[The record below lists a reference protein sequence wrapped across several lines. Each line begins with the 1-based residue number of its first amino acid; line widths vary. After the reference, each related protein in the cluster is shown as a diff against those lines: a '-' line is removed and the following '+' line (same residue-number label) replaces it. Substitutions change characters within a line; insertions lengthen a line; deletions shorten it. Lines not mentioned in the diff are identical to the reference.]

1 MDVLCQFP
9 MLATHPGSNRLTSAS
24 QRPGFQ
30 FLRRKF
36 NVVIIK
42 NTYFGAVKS
51 RSPFIGIRAA
61 ATVEAPD
68 VRVDSDV
75 DTTVDV
81 LACPI
86 CYKPLIRKGPSGLN
100 MSSVSRSGFQCEKC
114 KKAYS
119 SRDVYLDLTV
129 TAGSSEYEEYR
140 PLRTELFRSP
150 LVSFVYERGWR
161 QNFGRR
167 GFPGPDEEFRMAQK
181 YLEPAAGGLL
191 VDASCGSGLFSRRF
205 AKCGFYSGVVALDFS
220 ENMLRQCYEFIK
232 QDKALSTAN
241 LALVR
246 ADISRLPF
254 ATGSVDAVHAGAAL
268 HCWPSP
274 STAVAEISRV
284 LRPGG
289 VFVATTFVLSGIL
302 DLDIAKP
309 LRQAIQQA
317 TNAYSYLTER
327 ELKDLCKTC
336 GLVDYSCIR
345 RQEFVMISA
354 RKPE

>member
-1 MDVLCQFP
+1 MDILCKFP
-9 MLATHPGSNRLTSAS
+9 MPAMHPRSYRLNNPC
-24 QRPGFQ
+24 QRSGFQ
-30 FLRRKF
+30 FSPIKF
-36 NVVIIK
+36 DAVITK
-42 NTYFGAVKS
+42 KSSFGAVKL
-51 RSPFIGIRAA
+51 RVPFVGIRAA

-68 VRVDSDV
+68 VNVDSNVVTSV
-75 DTTVDV
+75 DI

-100 MSSVSRSGFQCEKC
+100 MSSLSRSGFQCEKC
-114 KKAYS
+114 KKAFS

-129 TAGSSEYEEYR
+129 TASSSDYDEYK
-140 PLRTELFRSP
+140 PLGIELFRSP
-150 LVSFVYERGWR
+150 LVSFIYERGWR
-161 QNFGRR
+161 QSFARR
-167 GFPGPDEEFRMAQK
+167 GFPGPDEEFKMAQK

-205 AKCGFYSGVVALDFS
+205 AKCGLYSGVVALDFS

-232 QDKALSTAN
+232 QDKSLSTVN

-274 STAVAEISRV
+274 SNAVAEISRV

-289 VFVATTFVLSGIL
+289 VFVATTFVLTGIL

-309 LRQAIQQA
+309 LRQAIQPA
-317 TNAYSYLTER
+317 TYSYLRET

-345 RQEFVMISA
+345 RQAFIMISA

>member
-1 MDVLCQFP
+1 MPAMHPCSYRLNNPCQR
-9 MLATHPGSNRLTSAS
+9 S
-24 QRPGFQ
+24 GFQ
-30 FLRRKF
+30 FSLRKF
-36 NVVIIK
+36 DAFIIK
-42 NTYFGAVKS
+42 KSSFGALKS
-51 RSPFIGIRAA
+51 RIPFVGIRAA

-68 VRVDSDV
+68 VRVDSNV
-75 DTTVDV
+75 DMTVDI

-86 CYKPLIRKGPSGLN
+86 CYKPLIRKGPSGLT
-100 MSSVSRSGFQCEKC
+100 MSSLSRSGFQCENC

-119 SRDVYLDLTV
+119 SRDVYLDLTI
-129 TAGSSEYEEYR
+129 TSSSTEYDEYNPR
-140 PLRTELFRSP
+140 RTEVFRSP
-150 LVSFVYERGWR
+150 LVSFIYERGWR
-161 QNFGRR
+161 QSFAIR
-167 GFPGPDEEFRMAQK
+167 GFPGPDEEFKMAQN

-191 VDASCGSGLFSRRF
+191 MDASCGSGLFSRRF
-205 AKCGFYSGVVALDFS
+205 AKCGLYSGVVALDFS

-232 QDKALSTAN
+232 QDKSLSTVN

-254 ATGSVDAVHAGAAL
+254 TTGSVDAVHAGAAL

-309 LRQAIQQA
+309 FRQAVQQI
-317 TNAYSYLTER
+317 TPNFLREK

-345 RQEFVMISA
+345 RQAFIMISA

>member
-1 MDVLCQFP
+1 MP
-9 MLATHPGSNRLTSAS
+9 ATHPGSYRLTNPC
-24 QRPGFQ
+24 QRSGFQ
-30 FLRRKF
+30 FSPRK
-36 NVVIIK
+36 VDAVIIK
-42 NTYFGAVKS
+42 KTSFGAVKLRIS
-51 RSPFIGIRAA
+51 FVRIPAA

-68 VRVDSDV
+68 VRVDSNV
-75 DTTVDV
+75 DTTVDI
-81 LACPI
+81 LSCPI

-114 KKAYS
+114 KKTYS

-129 TAGSSEYEEYR
+129 TASSSEYDEYR

-161 QNFGRR
+161 QNFARR
-167 GFPGPDEEFRMAQK
+167 GFPGPDEEFKMAQK
-181 YLEPAAGGLL
+181 YLEPAAGGFL

-205 AKCGFYSGVVALDFS
+205 AKCGLYSGVVALDFS

-232 QDKALSTAN
+232 QDKSLSTVN

-254 ATGSVDAVHAGAAL
+254 TTGSVDAVHAGAAL

-309 LRQAIQQA
+309 LRQAVQQA
-317 TNAYSYLTER
+317 TNSYSYLRER
-327 ELKDLCKTC
+327 ELKDLCKMC

-345 RQEFVMISA
+345 RQAFIMISA